1 MARPIKLNA
10 DYFSH
15 DSDMRNDPKV
25 KALRRKFHHSGFSV
39 WVMLL
44 ETLTDADNFEI
55 EFTDLNMELLAGDFD
70 IETDLL
76 REILQYFEKVK
87 LITVNNGF
95 LFSKRLKERFS
106 TLITKR
112 EQYRSRVSDVGN
124 PQSKVNKSIVDKS
137 KVNIIEES
145 IIRDTRA
152 PIDFNSIYNTQGFE
166 NIVRMMAH
174 EINIEQIN
182 SFWET
187 FKTELIA
194 KDDLFRTKEDYRRHF
209 PSWVKIQVA
218 KQGAGIMKPKGI
230 LTD

>member
-112 EQYRSRVSDVGN
+112 EQYRNRVFDVEN

-137 KVNIIEES
+137 RVNIIEES

-166 NIVRMMAH
+166 NIERMMAH

-209 PSWVKIQVA
+209 PSWVKIQVE
-218 KQGAGIMKPKGI
+218 KQGSSIMKPKGI

>member
-76 REILQYFEKVK
+76 REILQYFEKVN
-87 LITVNNGF
+87 LITVNDGF

-209 PSWVKIQVA
+209 PNWVKIQVE
-218 KQGAGIMKPKGI
+218 KQGSSIMKPKGI

>member
-87 LITVNNGF
+87 LITVNDGF

-137 KVNIIEES
+137 KVNIIEGS